1 MNIAVEI
8 GAYGI
13 RVAIQNNGKV
23 EIVKLGDSLSPYI
36 IPSLAYVAK
45 SGQIILGNLAEL
57 SDINNGER
65 VYLSEMMPSD
75 NKAEDI
81 YEKLFAFIKDHIVS
95 FYKQTVSNVTMI
107 VPPYFQSVDPRKK
120 VMREAWMHNGIY
132 NLDFISSD
140 VSTCYR
146 KLNLSNNESAL
157 VFDIGYNGTVIS
169 VVKRDKN
176 VFRSIANKYIN
187 GIGGRVFC
195 NMIYSDMEE
204 QSKIQYDSFAQIIQ
218 VQNIDRVS
226 RMIMECLST
235 KEYVVTSVPFTDY
248 IYSISRKEFN
258 GMINKPL
265 EESLNE
271 CLNCIKD
278 SGNSMGEIKKI
289 LLTGGCS
296 QIPYIEKILKIFF
309 NTGNSEKKD
318 VITPK
323 CTEDA
328 LYAACKGAFTVQQTS
343 ILKF

>member
-95 FYKQTVSNVTMI
+95 LYKQTISNVTMI

-146 KLNLSNNESAL
+146 KLNLSSNESAL
-157 VFDIGYNGTVIS
+157 VFDIGYNGSVIS
-169 VVKRDKN
+169 VVRRDKN
-176 VFRSIANKYIN
+176 VFRSIANKYIK

-195 NMIYSDMEE
+195 NMIYSDIEE
-204 QSKIQYDSFAQIIQ
+204 QSKLQYDSFAQIIQ

-235 KEYVVTSVPFTDY
+235 EEHVVTSVPFTDY
-248 IYSISRKEFN
+248 IYSISREKFN
-258 GMINKPL
+258 EMINKPL
-265 EESLNE
+265 EETLNE
-271 CLNCIKD
+271 CLACIKD
-278 SGNSMGEIKKI
+278 SGDSMDNIKKI
-289 LLTGGCS
+289 VLTGGCS
-296 QIPYIEKILKIFF
+296 QIPYIEKILKLFL
-309 NTGNSEKKD
+309 NTGNSEKID
-318 VITPK
+318 IIAPK
-323 CTEDA
+323 STEDS
-328 LYAACKGAFTVQQTS
+328 LFAACKGAFTIQQTS

>member
-23 EIVKLGDSLSPYI
+23 EMVKLGDSLSPYI

-45 SGQIILGNLAEL
+45 SGQIIFGNLAEWC
-57 SDINNGER
+57 DINNGER
-65 VYLSEMMPSD
+65 IYLSEMIPSD
-75 NKAEDI
+75 TKAEDL
-81 YEKLFAFIKDHIVS
+81 YEKLFAFIKDQIVTL
-95 FYKQTVSNVTMI
+95 YKQSVSNVTMI
-107 VPPYFQSVDPRKK
+107 VPPYYQSVDPRKK
-120 VMREAWMHNGIY
+120 IMREAWKHNGIY

-157 VFDIGYNGTVIS
+157 VFDIGYNGTVVS

-176 VFRSIANKYIN
+176 VFRSIANKFIK

-195 NMIYSDMEE
+195 NMIFSDIEE
-204 QSKIQYDSFAQIIQ
+204 QSKLQYDSFAQLIQ
-218 VQNIDRVS
+218 VQNIDLIS
-226 RMIMECLST
+226 RIIMESLSS
-235 KEYVVTSVPFTDY
+235 KENVVTSVPFTDY
-248 IYSISRKEFN
+248 IYSISREEFN

-271 CLNCIKD
+271 CLDCIKD
-278 SGNSMGEIKKI
+278 SGNSMSGIKNI
-289 LLTGGCS
+289 LLTGGCA
-296 QIPYIEKILKIFF
+296 QIPYIGKLIRLFF
-309 NTGNSEKKD
+309 NTGNTEKKKIL
-318 VITPK
+318 VPQN
-323 CTEDA
+323 TEDA
-328 LYAACKGAFTVQQTS
+328 LFSACKGAFTIQQTS

>member
-1 MNIAVEI
+1 M
-8 GAYGI
+8 
-13 RVAIQNNGKV
+13 
-23 EIVKLGDSLSPYI
+23 
-36 IPSLAYVAK
+36 
-45 SGQIILGNLAEL
+45 
-57 SDINNGER
+57 
-65 VYLSEMMPSD
+65 
-75 NKAEDI
+75 
-81 YEKLFAFIKDHIVS
+81 
-95 FYKQTVSNVTMI
+95 
-107 VPPYFQSVDPRKK
+107 
-120 VMREAWMHNGIY
+120 
-132 NLDFISSD
+132 
-140 VSTCYR
+140 
-146 KLNLSNNESAL
+146 NLSNNESAL

-271 CLNCIKD
+271 CLDCIKD
-278 SGNSMGEIKKI
+278 SGNSMGGIKKI

-296 QIPYIEKILKIFF
+296 QIPYIKKILKIFF

>member
-13 RVAIQNNGKV
+13 KVAIQNNGKV
-23 EIVKLGDSLSPYI
+23 EMVKLGDSLSPCI

-57 SDINNGER
+57 CDINNGER
-65 VYLSEMMPSD
+65 IFLSEMMPSD
-75 NKAEDI
+75 NKTEDI

-95 FYKQTVSNVTMI
+95 LYKQTVSHVTLI

-120 VMREAWMHNGIY
+120 VIREAWMHNGIY

-176 VFRSIANKYIN
+176 VFRSIVNKHIK

-195 NMIYSDMEE
+195 NMIFSDIEE
-204 QSKIQYDSFAQIIQ
+204 QSKLQYDSFSQLLQ
-218 VQNIDRVS
+218 VQNVDLVS
-226 RMIMECLST
+226 RIIMEDLSCNET
-235 KEYVVTSVPFTDY
+235 VVTNVPFTDY
-248 IYSISRKEFN
+248 IYSISKKKFN
-258 GMINKPL
+258 EMINKPL

-271 CLNCIKD
+271 CLACIKD
-278 SGNSMGEIKKI
+278 SGVSMDNIKKI
-289 LLTGGCS
+289 VLTGGCS
-296 QIPYIEKILKIFF
+296 KIPYIEKILRLFF
-309 NTGNSEKKD
+309 NTGNTEKKD
-318 VITPK
+318 VIAPK
-323 CTEDA
+323 SVEDA
-328 LYAACKGAFTVQQTS
+328 LFAACKGAFTVQQTS

>member
-95 FYKQTVSNVTMI
+95 LYKQTVSNVTMI

-146 KLNLSNNESAL
+146 KLNLNNNESAL
-157 VFDIGYNGTVIS
+157 VFDIGYNGTIIS

-176 VFRSIANKYIN
+176 VFRSIANKYIK

-195 NMIYSDMEE
+195 NMLFSDIEE
-204 QSKIQYDSFAQIIQ
+204 QSKLQYDSFAQLLQ
-218 VQNIDRVS
+218 VQNIDSVS
-226 RMIMECLST
+226 RIIMENLSCNET
-235 KEYVVTSVPFTDY
+235 VVTNVPFTDY
-248 IYSISRKEFN
+248 IYSISREKFN
-258 GMINKPL
+258 EMINKPL

-271 CLNCIKD
+271 CLACIKD
-278 SGNSMGEIKKI
+278 SGDSMDNIKKI
-289 LLTGGCS
+289 VLTGGCS
-296 QIPYIEKILKIFF
+296 QIPYIEKILKLFF
-309 NTGNSEKKD
+309 NTGNSEKIDIIASKS
-318 VITPK
+318 
-323 CTEDA
+323 TEDS
-328 LYAACKGAFTVQQTS
+328 LFAACKGAFTIQQTS

>member
-23 EIVKLGDSLSPYI
+23 EMVKLGDSLSPYI

-45 SGQIILGNLAEL
+45 SGQIIFGNLAEWC
-57 SDINNGER
+57 DINNGER
-65 VYLSEMMPSD
+65 IYLSEMMPSD
-75 NKAEDI
+75 TKAEDL
-81 YEKLFAFIKDHIVS
+81 YEKLFAFIKDQIVTL
-95 FYKQTVSNVTMI
+95 YKQSVSNVTMI
-107 VPPYFQSVDPRKK
+107 VPPYYQSVDPRKK
-120 VMREAWMHNGIY
+120 IMRKAWKHNGIY

-176 VFRSIANKYIN
+176 VFRSIANKFIK

-195 NMIYSDMEE
+195 NMIFSDIEE
-204 QSKIQYDSFAQIIQ
+204 QSKLQYDSFAQLIQ
-218 VQNIDRVS
+218 VQNIDLIS
-226 RMIMECLST
+226 RIIMESLSS
-235 KEYVVTSVPFTDY
+235 KENVVTSVPFTDY
-248 IYSISRKEFN
+248 IYSISREEFN

-271 CLNCIKD
+271 CLACIKD
-278 SGNSMGEIKKI
+278 SGNSMSGIKNI
-289 LLTGGCS
+289 LLTGGCA
-296 QIPYIEKILKIFF
+296 QISYIGKLIRLFF
-309 NTGNSEKKD
+309 NTGNTEKKKIL
-318 VITPK
+318 VPQN
-323 CTEDA
+323 TEDA
-328 LYAACKGAFTVQQTS
+328 LFSACKGAFTIQQTS

>member
-23 EIVKLGDSLSPYI
+23 EMVKLGDSLSPYI

-57 SDINNGER
+57 CDINNGER

-81 YEKLFAFIKDHIVS
+81 YEKLFAFIKDQIVS
-95 FYKQTVSNVTMI
+95 LYKQSVSNVTLI

-120 VMREAWMHNGIY
+120 VIREAWMHNGIY

-146 KLNLSNNESAL
+146 KLNLSNNESVL

-176 VFRSIANKYIN
+176 VFRSIANKYIK

-195 NMIYSDMEE
+195 NMIFSDIEE
-204 QSKIQYDSFAQIIQ
+204 QSKLQYDSFSQLLQ
-218 VQNIDRVS
+218 VQNVDLVS
-226 RMIMECLST
+226 RIIMEDLSCNET
-235 KEYVVTSVPFTDY
+235 VVTNVPFTDY
-248 IYSISRKEFN
+248 IYSISREKFN
-258 GMINKPL
+258 EMINKPL

-271 CLNCIKD
+271 CLACIKD
-278 SGNSMGEIKKI
+278 SGVSMDNIKKI
-289 LLTGGCS
+289 VLTGGCS
-296 QIPYIEKILKIFF
+296 KIPYIEKILRLFF
-309 NTGNSEKKD
+309 NTGNTEKKD
-318 VITPK
+318 VIAPK
-323 CTEDA
+323 SVEDA
-328 LYAACKGAFTVQQTS
+328 LFAACKGAFTVQQTS

>member
-23 EIVKLGDSLSPYI
+23 EMVKLGDSLSPYI

-45 SGQIILGNLAEL
+45 SGQIIFGNLAEWC
-57 SDINNGER
+57 DINNGER
-65 VYLSEMMPSD
+65 IYLSEMMPSD
-75 NKAEDI
+75 TKAEDL
-81 YEKLFAFIKDHIVS
+81 YEKLFAFIKDQIVTL
-95 FYKQTVSNVTMI
+95 YKQSVSNVTMI
-107 VPPYFQSVDPRKK
+107 VPPYYQSVDPRKK
-120 VMREAWMHNGIY
+120 IMRKAWKHNGIY

-176 VFRSIANKYIN
+176 VFRSIANKFIK

-195 NMIYSDMEE
+195 NMIFSDIEE
-204 QSKIQYDSFAQIIQ
+204 QSKLQYDSFAQLIQ
-218 VQNIDRVS
+218 VQNIDLIS
-226 RMIMECLST
+226 RIIMESLSS
-235 KEYVVTSVPFTDY
+235 KENVVTSVPFTDY
-248 IYSISRKEFN
+248 IYSISREEFN

-271 CLNCIKD
+271 CLACIKD
-278 SGNSMGEIKKI
+278 SGNSMSGIKNI
-289 LLTGGCS
+289 LLTGGCA
-296 QIPYIEKILKIFF
+296 QISYIGKLIRLFF
-309 NTGNSEKKD
+309 NTGNTEKKKIL
-318 VITPK
+318 VPQN
-323 CTEDA
+323 TEDA
-328 LYAACKGAFTVQQTS
+328 LFSACKGAFTIQQTF

>member
-1 MNIAVEI
+1 M
-8 GAYGI
+8 
-13 RVAIQNNGKV
+13 
-23 EIVKLGDSLSPYI
+23 
-36 IPSLAYVAK
+36 
-45 SGQIILGNLAEL
+45 

-95 FYKQTVSNVTMI
+95 LYKQTISNVTMI

-146 KLNLSNNESAL
+146 KLNLSSNESAL

-169 VVKRDKN
+169 VVRRDKN
-176 VFRSIANKYIN
+176 VFRSIANKYIK

-195 NMIYSDMEE
+195 NMIYSDIEE
-204 QSKIQYDSFAQIIQ
+204 QSKLQYDSFAQIIQ

-235 KEYVVTSVPFTDY
+235 EEHVVTSVPFTDY
-248 IYSISRKEFN
+248 IYSISREKFN
-258 GMINKPL
+258 EMINKPL
-265 EESLNE
+265 EELLNE
-271 CLNCIKD
+271 CLACIKD
-278 SGNSMGEIKKI
+278 SGDSMDNIKKI
-289 LLTGGCS
+289 VLTGGCS
-296 QIPYIEKILKIFF
+296 QIPYIEKILKLFF
-309 NTGNSEKKD
+309 NTGNSEKID
-318 VITPK
+318 IIAPK
-323 CTEDA
+323 STEDS
-328 LYAACKGAFTVQQTS
+328 LFAACKGAFTIQQTS

>member
-23 EIVKLGDSLSPYI
+23 EMVKLGDSLSPYI

-57 SDINNGER
+57 CDINNGER

-81 YEKLFAFIKDHIVS
+81 YEKLFAFIKDQIVS
-95 FYKQTVSNVTMI
+95 LYKQSVSNVTMI

-120 VMREAWMHNGIY
+120 VIREAWMHNGIY

-146 KLNLSNNESAL
+146 KLNLSNNESVL

-176 VFRSIANKYIN
+176 VFRSIANKYIK

-195 NMIYSDMEE
+195 NMIFSDIEE
-204 QSKIQYDSFAQIIQ
+204 QSKLQYDSFSQLLQ
-218 VQNIDRVS
+218 VQNVDLVS
-226 RMIMECLST
+226 RIIMEDLSCNET
-235 KEYVVTSVPFTDY
+235 VVTNVPFTDY
-248 IYSISRKEFN
+248 IYSISREKFN
-258 GMINKPL
+258 EMINKPL

-271 CLNCIKD
+271 CLACIKD
-278 SGNSMGEIKKI
+278 SGVSMDNIKKI
-289 LLTGGCS
+289 VLTGGCS
-296 QIPYIEKILKIFF
+296 KIPYIEKILRLFF
-309 NTGNSEKKD
+309 NTGNTEKKD
-318 VITPK
+318 VIAPK
-323 CTEDA
+323 SVEDA
-328 LYAACKGAFTVQQTS
+328 LFAACKGAFTVQQTS

>member
-95 FYKQTVSNVTMI
+95 LYKQTISNVTMI

-146 KLNLSNNESAL
+146 KLNLSSNESAL

-169 VVKRDKN
+169 VVRRDKN
-176 VFRSIANKYIN
+176 VFRSIANKYIKS
-187 GIGGRVFC
+187 IGRVFC
-195 NMIYSDMEE
+195 NMIYSDIEE
-204 QSKIQYDSFAQIIQ
+204 QSKLQYDSFAQIIQ

-235 KEYVVTSVPFTDY
+235 EEHVVTSVPFTDY
-248 IYSISRKEFN
+248 IYSISREKFN
-258 GMINKPL
+258 EMINKPL

-271 CLNCIKD
+271 CLACIKD
-278 SGNSMGEIKKI
+278 SGDSMDNIKKI
-289 LLTGGCS
+289 VLTGGCS
-296 QIPYIEKILKIFF
+296 QIPYIEKILKLFL
-309 NTGNSEKKD
+309 NTGNSEKID
-318 VITPK
+318 IIAPK
-323 CTEDA
+323 STEDS
-328 LYAACKGAFTVQQTS
+328 LFAACKGAFTIQQTS

>member
-23 EIVKLGDSLSPYI
+23 EMVKLGDSLSPYI

-57 SDINNGER
+57 CDINNGER

-75 NKAEDI
+75 NKAEYI
-81 YEKLFAFIKDHIVS
+81 YEKLFAFIKDHMVS
-95 FYKQTVSNVTMI
+95 LYKQTVSNVTMI

-157 VFDIGYNGTVIS
+157 VFDIGYNGTVVS

-176 VFRSIANKYIN
+176 IFRSIANKYIN

-248 IYSISRKEFN
+248 IYI
-258 GMINKPL
+258 
-265 EESLNE
+265 
-271 CLNCIKD
+271 
-278 SGNSMGEIKKI
+278 
-289 LLTGGCS
+289 
-296 QIPYIEKILKIFF
+296 
-309 NTGNSEKKD
+309 
-318 VITPK
+318 IT
-323 CTEDA
+323 
-328 LYAACKGAFTVQQTS
+328 
-343 ILKF
+343 

>member
-95 FYKQTVSNVTMI
+95 LYKQTISNVTMI

-146 KLNLSNNESAL
+146 KLNLSSNESAL
-157 VFDIGYNGTVIS
+157 VFDIGYNGSVIS
-169 VVKRDKN
+169 VVRRDKN
-176 VFRSIANKYIN
+176 VFRSIANKYIK

-195 NMIYSDMEE
+195 NIIYSDIEE
-204 QSKIQYDSFAQIIQ
+204 QSKLQYDSFAQIIQ

-235 KEYVVTSVPFTDY
+235 EEHVVTSVPFTDY
-248 IYSISRKEFN
+248 IYSISREKFN
-258 GMINKPL
+258 EMINKPL

-271 CLNCIKD
+271 CLACIKD
-278 SGNSMGEIKKI
+278 SGDSMDNIKKI
-289 LLTGGCS
+289 VLTGGCS
-296 QIPYIEKILKIFF
+296 QIPYIEKILKLFL
-309 NTGNSEKKD
+309 NTGNSEKID
-318 VITPK
+318 IIAPK
-323 CTEDA
+323 STEDS
-328 LYAACKGAFTVQQTS
+328 LFAACKGAFTIQQTS